1 MKINM
6 MELSKFVKWS
16 VAGDGYVGRST
27 HNLDAHYAITRLE
40 EYKDYID
47 LIANKIDSF
56 GLVKV
61 NVDSLVRKDT
71 GKRTYTVRTGSHPLF
86 SRVRDR
92 QYINGHRV
100 IDPHMLTLI
109 DWEALAFLYQDDGS
123 LCYNNDGRPIVR
135 LSTCSYSFFEHQALR
150 KALIEN
156 MGLTFNINK
165 AAKGRFQLNLSTKD
179 MPKFFDGISNFVV
192 DSYKYKLPESLQ
204 KGTPRTGD
212 DLV

>member
-27 HNLDAHYAITRLE
+27 HNIDANYSLTRLDK
-40 EYKDYID
+40 YKDYVD
-47 LIANKIDSF
+47 LIAAKLDSF
-56 GLVKV
+56 GLFKV
-61 NVDSLVRKDT
+61 SVNEFVRKDT
-71 GKRTYTVRTGSHPLF
+71 GKVTYTVRTGSHPLF

-100 IDPHMLTLI
+100 IDPHMLTTL

-123 LCYNNDGRPIVR
+123 LCYNNQQRPVVR
-135 LSTCSYSFFEHQALR
+135 LSTCAYSFFEQQALR
-150 KALIEN
+150 QAFKERFD
-156 MGLTFNINK
+156 LTFNVNK
-165 AAKGRFQLNLSTKD
+165 ASKGLFQLNLATKD
-179 MPKFFDGISNFVV
+179 MPKFFDGIAPYVV
-192 DSYKYKLPESLQ
+192 QSYNYKLPESLQ
-204 KGTPRTGD
+204 KGTPGTGG